1 MTCNWYQTVIVIYT
15 TLKTA
20 NSIIMQTKAQILDSA
35 SVLRPHDDGEHDMS
49 IKQWSSRG
57 NIDWD
62 MPIRLALL
70 EKH

>member
-1 MTCNWYQTVIVIYT
+1 MTLNLYQTVIVIYT

-20 NSIIMQTKAQILDSA
+20 NSIIIQTKAQILDSA
-35 SVLRPHDDGEHDMS
+35 SVLRPHDDGEHDAS
-49 IKQWSSRG
+49 IKQWSRG

-62 MPIRLALL
+62 MPIRLALV

>member
-1 MTCNWYQTVIVIYT
+1 MTCNLYQTVIVIYT

-20 NSIIMQTKAQILDSA
+20 NSIIIQTKTQILDSA
-35 SVLRPHDDGEHDMS
+35 SVLRLHDDGEHDTS
-49 IKQWSSRG
+49 IKQRRRG

-62 MPIRLALL
+62 MPIRLALV